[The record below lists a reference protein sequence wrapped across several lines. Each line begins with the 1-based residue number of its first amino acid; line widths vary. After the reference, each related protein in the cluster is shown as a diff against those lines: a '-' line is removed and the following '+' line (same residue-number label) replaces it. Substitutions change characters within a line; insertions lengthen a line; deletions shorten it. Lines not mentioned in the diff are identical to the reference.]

1 MAKKAAISL
10 PVGKAQVSAEQPQKN
25 QQPLVFISHDTRDA
39 DLAEEF
45 SNLLRNSSA
54 GALKSFRSSDKK
66 GTQGIEYGLEWY
78 PAIMDKIDE
87 ASDVVCLLTQNSVDR
102 PWILYEAGVAKGKL
116 NMKVIGIA
124 IGIPLT
130 EAVKGPFAQ
139 FQNNDGDIDSITKLV
154 YDLVKKVPGLDPDK
168 DVVRNLVQ
176 TFLVRVSELV
186 GKKIAVKTE
195 KEKKDDNDD
204 NSVVKLFEEVKI
216 MFQDLPQKLDR
227 RYDRGERNYRRHP
240 KYLLSLL
247 HSTENQLDSM
257 NTFLIVI
264 GYLRNDAPW
273 IYEVGLEAYRA
284 ILGKTSDDE
293 IYKAIERFSNICQMT
308 ANHPIMHDIL
318 LREREDLVYI
328 INELQYFLDRRS
340 DFIRHER
347 PTSLKARGAKTVTN
361 QI

>member
-1 MAKKAAISL
+1 MTKKAVSGIAIDT
-10 PVGKAQVSAEQPQKN
+10 KQVSENAQPKL
-25 QQPLVFISHDTRDA
+25 QPLVFISHDTRDA

-124 IGIPLT
+124 LGIPLT

-139 FQNNDGDIDSITKLV
+139 FQNNDGDVDSITKLV

-168 DVVRNLVQ
+168 DVVKNLVQ
-176 TFLVRVSELV
+176 TFLTKVSELIV
-186 GKKIAVKTE
+186 KKVEVKSE
-195 KEKKDDNDD
+195 KESKEDTDD

-216 MFQDLPQKLDR
+216 MFQDLPHRIDR
-227 RYDRGERNYRRHP
+227 RYDRDERNIRRHP
-240 KYLLSLL
+240 KYLISLL
-247 HSTENQLDSM
+247 NQNENHVEGMASFIL
-257 NTFLIVI
+257 VI
-264 GYLRNDAPW
+264 GYLKNDMPW
-273 IYEVGLEAYRA
+273 IYELGMDAYRA
-284 ILGKTSDDE
+284 ISNSQSESQTIIAIETFSSICRLSMSNPIMREVLRDREETFYIVKELDYYLKRQFDLIRYEKQSANTKA
-293 IYKAIERFSNICQMT
+293 KAINKNNI
-308 ANHPIMHDIL
+308 
-318 LREREDLVYI
+318 
-328 INELQYFLDRRS
+328 
-340 DFIRHER
+340 
-347 PTSLKARGAKTVTN
+347 
-361 QI
+361 